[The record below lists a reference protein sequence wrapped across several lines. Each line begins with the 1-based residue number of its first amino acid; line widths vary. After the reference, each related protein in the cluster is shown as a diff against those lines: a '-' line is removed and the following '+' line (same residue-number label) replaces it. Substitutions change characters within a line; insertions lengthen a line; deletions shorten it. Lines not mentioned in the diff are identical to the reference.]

1 MCQRYLWRVWPLY
14 ECLTFHPTHYDSIRN
29 QRTNKLEMTTSP
41 KKKKLLIV
49 ELSLSFINRP
59 KSFDIEFF
67 TDSLDIVLS
76 IQLIVVII
84 KFVFSLIV
92 TSKVSN
98 KILFDQMVWY
108 MYSVEEVLRKG
119 SIYRDGRSSWT
130 DSSHWFPTPTLNLW
144 PIKPV
149 EVTLWKSYRDLC
161 RLI

>member
-1 MCQRYLWRVWPLY
+1 
-14 ECLTFHPTHYDSIRN
+14 
-29 QRTNKLEMTTSP
+29 MTTSP

-98 KILFDQMVWY
+98 KILFDQMV
-108 MYSVEEVLRKG
+108 
-119 SIYRDGRSSWT
+119 
-130 DSSHWFPTPTLNLW
+130 
-144 PIKPV
+144 
-149 EVTLWKSYRDLC
+149 
-161 RLI
+161 